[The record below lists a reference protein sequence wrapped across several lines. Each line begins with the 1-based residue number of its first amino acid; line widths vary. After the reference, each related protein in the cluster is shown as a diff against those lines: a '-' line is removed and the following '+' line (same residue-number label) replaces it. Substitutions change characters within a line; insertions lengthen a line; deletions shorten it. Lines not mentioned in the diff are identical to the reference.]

1 MLLRRR
7 KAAKQGLGALKPSTA
22 QAAVIVT
29 VTQTAQ
35 DNPEMK
41 IIGQEVPRELFKRL
55 CEKDAGMLETAAA
68 TPFLV

>member
-41 IIGQEVPRELFKRL
+41 IIGQEVPRELVQV
-55 CEKDAGMLETAAA
+55 A
-68 TPFLV
+68 V

>member
-1 MLLRRR
+1 M
-7 KAAKQGLGALKPSTA
+7 KPSTA

-41 IIGQEVPRELFKRL
+41 IIGQEVPRELVQV
-55 CEKDAGMLETAAA
+55 A
-68 TPFLV
+68 V